1 MNYMQNLQIII
12 PKRMEGERIDSAL
25 ARMLPEF
32 SRSKITAWIKSGE
45 ALISGKKFKS
55 KDKVSGDEVVCL
67 SVNLNQNTIWLAEDI
82 PINVIFEDED
92 IIVLNKQFGLV
103 THPGS
108 GNWSGTLANAL
119 LHYNPS
125 LESLD
130 RAGIV
135 HRLDKNTSGL
145 MVVAKN
151 QKSQKYLVEQLQSHS
166 ISREYSAIVYGHM
179 ISGGTISEPL
189 GRDPKDRV
197 KQAVLRNGREATTH
211 YRVINRFK
219 SHTHVKAILETGRTH
234 QIRVHMSHIGHSL
247 VGDSIY
253 GGKVRYPRKASE
265 ALKNELLNFRRQ
277 ALHSKKL
284 SLNHPQSGELMSW
297 KAPLPDDMLKLLQ
310 VLEKFD

>member
-1 MNYMQNLQIII
+1 
-12 PKRMEGERIDSAL
+12 MEGERIDIAL
-25 ARMLPEF
+25 AKMLPEF

-45 ALISGKKFKS
+45 AVIYGKKFKP
-55 KDKVSGDEVVCL
+55 KDKVSGDEVIIL
-67 SVNLNQNTIWLAEDI
+67 SANRNQNTIWLAEDI

-119 LHYNPS
+119 LHYDSS
-125 LESLD
+125 LETLD

-151 QKSQKYLVEQLQSHS
+151 QKSQKSLVEQLQNHS
-166 ISREYSAIVYGHM
+166 VSREYSAIVYGHM
-179 ISGGTISEPL
+179 ISGGTINEPL
-189 GRDPKDRV
+189 GRDPNDRV
-197 KQAVLRNGREATTH
+197 KQTVLRNGRDAITH
-211 YRVINRFK
+211 YRVIDRFK

-234 QIRVHMSHIGHSL
+234 QIRVHLSHIGYSL

-253 GGKVRYPRKASE
+253 GGRVRYPKRASE
-265 ALKNELLNFRRQ
+265 SLKNELLNFKRQ

-284 SLNHPQSGELMSW
+284 TLKHPKSGELLSW
-297 KAPLPDDMLKLLQ
+297 KIPLPEDMIKLLN
-310 VLEKFD
+310 VLKEFDNI

>member
-1 MNYMQNLQIII
+1 MQNLQIII
-12 PKRMEGERIDSAL
+12 PKRMEGERLDIAL
-25 ARMLPEF
+25 AKMLPEF

-45 ALISGKKFKS
+45 ALLYGNKFKP
-55 KDKVSGDEVVCL
+55 KDKVNGDEIIFL
-67 SVNLNQNTIWLAEDI
+67 ATNLNQNTVWSAEDI

-92 IIVLNKQFGLV
+92 ILVLNKQSGLV

-119 LHYNPS
+119 LHYDPS

-130 RAGIV
+130 RSGIA

-151 QKSQKYLVEQLQSHS
+151 QKSQKYLVEQFQSHS

-234 QIRVHMSHIGHSL
+234 QIRVHLSHIGHSL
-247 VGDSIY
+247 VGDSVY
-253 GGKVRYPRKASE
+253 GGKVRYPKKASE
-265 ALKNELLNFRRQ
+265 DLKNVLFNFRRQ
-277 ALHSKKL
+277 ALH
-284 SLNHPQSGELMSW
+284 
-297 KAPLPDDMLKLLQ
+297 
-310 VLEKFD
+310 

>member
-1 MNYMQNLQIII
+1 MKNVQIII
-12 PKRMEGERIDSAL
+12 PKRMEGERIDIAL
-25 ARMLPEF
+25 AKMLPEF

-45 ALISGKKFKS
+45 AVIYGKKFKP
-55 KDKVSGDEVVCL
+55 KDKVSGDEVIIL
-67 SVNLNQNTIWLAEDI
+67 SANQNQNTIWLAEDI

-119 LHYNPS
+119 LHYDSS
-125 LESLD
+125 LEALD

-151 QKSQKYLVEQLQSHS
+151 QKSQKSLVEQLQNHS
-166 ISREYSAIVYGHM
+166 VSREYSAIVYGHM
-179 ISGGTISEPL
+179 ISGGTINEPL
-189 GRDPKDRV
+189 GRDPNDRV
-197 KQAVLRNGREATTH
+197 KQTVLRNGRDAITH
-211 YRVINRFK
+211 YRVIDRFK

-234 QIRVHMSHIGHSL
+234 QIRVHLSHIGYSL

-253 GGKVRYPRKASE
+253 GGRVRYPKRASE
-265 ALKNELLNFRRQ
+265 SLKNELLNFKRQ

-284 SLNHPQSGELMSW
+284 TLKHPKSGELLSW
-297 KAPLPDDMLKLLQ
+297 KIPLPEDMIKLLN
-310 VLEKFD
+310 VLKEFDNI

>member
-1 MNYMQNLQIII
+1 MKNVQIII
-12 PKRMEGERIDSAL
+12 PKRMEGERIDIAL
-25 ARMLPEF
+25 AKMLPEF

-45 ALISGKKFKS
+45 AVICEKKFKP
-55 KDKVSGDEVVCL
+55 KDKVSGDEVIIL
-67 SVNLNQNTIWLAEDI
+67 SANRNQNTIWLAEDI

-119 LHYNPS
+119 LHYDSS
-125 LESLD
+125 LEALD

-151 QKSQKYLVEQLQSHS
+151 QKSQKSLVEQLQNHS
-166 ISREYSAIVYGHM
+166 VSREYSAIVYGHM
-179 ISGGTISEPL
+179 ISGGTINEPL
-189 GRDPKDRV
+189 GRDPNDRV
-197 KQAVLRNGREATTH
+197 KQTVLRNGRDAITH
-211 YRVINRFK
+211 YRVIDRFK

-234 QIRVHMSHIGHSL
+234 QIRVHLSHIGYSL

-253 GGKVRYPRKASE
+253 GGRVRYPKRASE
-265 ALKNELLNFRRQ
+265 SLKNELLNFKRQ

-284 SLNHPQSGELMSW
+284 TLKHPKSGELLSW
-297 KAPLPDDMLKLLQ
+297 KIPLPDDMIKLLN
-310 VLEKFD
+310 VLKEFDNI